1 MKSPMNGGNRA
12 QTGRLF
18 SPNEAPST
26 TNELHF
32 IELMPKGVLQE
43 SPNNPGCC
51 QDYKLLS
58 TNWQQGL
65 LLNKTPI
72 LLTEHGK
79 VKLVPT
85 YIIHLYILAPLVQES
100 ILHATKGET

>member
-12 QTGRLF
+12 QTGHLF

-51 QDYKLLS
+51 QDYRLLS
-58 TNWQQGL
+58 TN
-65 LLNKTPI
+65 
-72 LLTEHGK
+72 
-79 VKLVPT
+79 
-85 YIIHLYILAPLVQES
+85 
-100 ILHATKGET
+100 